1 MTDYLL
7 YYILFYVFR
16 KPNKCTKKKK
26 KKKKEKHIYEEIKA
40 AAEKGILT
48 YTA

>member
-1 MTDYLL
+1 MFLENQ
-7 YYILFYVFR
+7 INVQ
-16 KPNKCTKKKK
+16 KKK